1 MTVTNAKMGDT
12 IKAQTTFER
21 RNIMSIGEIILERR
35 KELKMTQKELAE
47 RLNVT
52 DKTVSRWECGINLPD
67 VAMLKSIATVLD
79 VNISY
84 FYEDVAPKEINETE
98 EYDYDMIR
106 KFKIGAILPFALLF
120 VALVIAI
127 GIETYSWRINAP
139 LELISNLHTIIKY
152 ALEVNILN
160 QWATL
165 GMVWMLAVAITVA
178 SIYLYLK
185 NSISF
190 TYFYKEKRFQ
200 TLYKNVHKRI
210 KIPYIIV
217 FCLTVF
223 WLML

>member
-1 MTVTNAKMGDT
+1 
-12 IKAQTTFER
+12 
-21 RNIMSIGEIILERR
+21 MSIGEIILERR

-84 FYEDVAPKEINETE
+84 FYEDVVPKEINETE

-106 KFKIGAILPFALLF
+106 KFKIGAVLAFALLF
-120 VALVIAI
+120 VAMGMAI
-127 GIETYSWRINAP
+127 VIETYTWKINEP
-139 LELISNLHTIIKY
+139 LYLFSNIHSIVKY
-152 ALEVNILN
+152 AMEVNIFN
-160 QWATL
+160 QWAAL
-165 GMVWMLAVAITVA
+165 GMWWMLEVAITVV

-190 TYFYKEKRFQ
+190 TYFYKQNRFQ